1 MRTVEDPRVERTREL
16 VVGHVRELIRAEGFH
31 AVTPQRIAADTGVS
45 RSTLHRHWP
54 DIRSLLIDAVTLPEP
69 IVETPLLGDLRLDLG
84 VDLHQLRLRLGDR
97 QTLAVIVSMLGESL
111 FDDDF
116 AAILRSHTQAH
127 LDRLRRVLAAAQANG
142 TLRPDI
148 DVEAASASL
157 AGPLFF
163 RRLVLG
169 DEITPELV
177 DAVIDGFVAAN
188 AAPSSP
194 RPEEVR

>member
-111 FDDDF
+111 FDDGF
-116 AAILRSHTQAH
+116 AAILRSHAETH
-127 LDRLRRVLAAAQANG
+127 LDRLRRVLAAAHDAG
-142 TLRPDI
+142 ILRPDI
-148 DVEAASASL
+148 DVAVAAASL

-169 DEITPELV
+169 EAITAEFV
-177 DAVIDGFVAAN
+177 DAVIDGFIAAHT
-188 AAPSSP
+188 PHP
-194 RPEEVR
+194 